1 MLSEA
6 RLTLNLKVNVSRDN
20 FCKELMKG
28 VHERSYGFQVFV
40 QKCISDGGAK
50 NGFLL
55 DGRYR
60 PTNTEHGIL
69 LPMICINN

>member
-1 MLSEA
+1 M
-6 RLTLNLKVNVSRDN
+6 RGH
-20 FCKELMKG
+20 M
-28 VHERSYGFQVFV
+28 GFKVFV

-55 DGRYR
+55 AGRYR

-69 LPMICINN
+69 LPIININK